1 MLLAHPLLRR
11 ARNRAAPPG
20 LGVLEE
26 AALIPD
32 PDSDVLLVVQDDA
45 NRRAGP
51 AAALGPPPRLLPGER
66 DAVAVEGMGDGVQAL
81 TVRILTENT
90 AHDGGLARLD
100 DEPCGRRPRVPC
112 AGVLDWR
119 CAIPEDPA
127 PRAPAAG
134 HAADEA
140 AVSFLPEIIQI
151 EFVDKALDGQLHLG
165 ALLGGR
171 DAVTDPDEFDP
182 VPRQNLIRLGSAEI
196 RQSVHRPRPRAWL
209 EVGRPA
215 S

>member
-1 MLLAHPLLRR
+1 MLLAHPLFRR

-51 AAALGPPPRLLPGER
+51 AAALRPPPRLLSGER
-66 DAVAVEGMGDGVQAL
+66 DAVAVESMGNGVQAL
-81 TVRILTENT
+81 AVRILTENT

-100 DEPCGRRPRVPC
+100 DEPCGRRARAPY

-119 CAIPEDPA
+119 CAISKDPA

-134 HAADEA
+134 HAAA
-140 AVSFLPEIIQI
+140 GAVVSVLP
-151 EFVDKALDGQLHLG
+151 
-165 ALLGGR
+165 
-171 DAVTDPDEFDP
+171 
-182 VPRQNLIRLGSAEI
+182 
-196 RQSVHRPRPRAWL
+196 
-209 EVGRPA
+209 
-215 S
+215 